1 MKRYIFLTS
10 GIRNMG
16 GAQMYVANKSA
27 YYESLGW
34 ETSVFFY
41 TEGDIFINYLQR
53 FSNNLIPDLG
63 NSIWSLSK
71 NTREKVIDQI
81 TNQISENDEVVVESN
96 LLSLAYWGE
105 LIAEKIK
112 GKHVVFILQ
121 ETIPQLTIKQADFLD
136 FKLNRKEL
144 LNSHSKS
151 IHNIFKNRFK
161 SDYDTYNYQLE
172 PYCSNVIDYAHTDVP
187 STIIDADYNIMS
199 IGRLDKE
206 YIKPMLDEIKI
217 FAQKHKDKTINL
229 IFIGDDNSH
238 TMGEYIKAI
247 YASTNN
253 IKLSL
258 LGYIF
263 PIPFDWIKIV
273 DISIASSNS
282 VLVTSEVGIPTISID
297 GRDLKAIGI
306 HNHTTKSTVFRKEN
320 EPALDISFLIED
332 VLINN
337 KYLKNLKDNNVENEL
352 GLHFYKH
359 IELLNISSKEK
370 FYYDVLNVYS
380 LFYRLVF
387 FVKRIM
393 RKIMKH
399 FFI

>member
-34 ETSVFFY
+34 EPNVYFY
-41 TEGDIFINYLQR
+41 TEGQIYINYLQR
-53 FSNNLIPDLG
+53 FSNNLITDLG
-63 NSIWSLSK
+63 NNIWSLSK
-71 NTREKVIDQI
+71 NKREKVIEQI
-81 TNQISENDEVVVESN
+81 TNQISEDDEVVVESN

-105 LIAEKIK
+105 LIAEKIR

-121 ETIPQLTIKQADFLD
+121 ETIPQLTAKQAEFLD

-151 IHNIFKNRFK
+151 LHNIFKKHFK
-161 SDYDTYNYQLE
+161 SDYDTYNYQLVA
-172 PYCSNVIDYAHTDVP
+172 YCSNVIDYTQTDVP
-187 STIIDADYNIMS
+187 STIMDADYNIMS
-199 IGRLDKE
+199 VGRLDKE

-217 FAQKHKDKTINL
+217 FAQKYTDKTFNL
-229 IFIGDDNSH
+229 IFVGDDNSR
-238 TMGEYIKAI
+238 TMGKYIKDL
-247 YASTNN
+247 YSDTKNVY
-253 IKLSL
+253 LSL

-263 PIPFDWIKIV
+263 PIPYDWIKIV

-282 VLVTSEVGIPTISID
+282 VLVTSEVGIPTIAID

-306 HNHTTKSTVFRKEN
+306 HKHTTKSTVFRKEN
-320 EPALDISFLIED
+320 EPALDISVLIED

-337 KYLKNLKDNNVENEL
+337 KYQKNLKENNVKNEL
-352 GLHFYKH
+352 GQYFSPHAK
-359 IELLNISSKEK
+359 LLEISSKEK
-370 FYYDVLNVYS
+370 LFYPVLDVYS
-380 LFYRLVF
+380 IFSHIGF
-387 FVKRIM
+387 MTKRII
-393 RKIMKH
+393 RKLK
-399 FFI
+399 